1 MKLQPFGQLQSVGD
15 SPYLFDD
22 FERSII
28 PWHQPSVL
36 CYPHNF
42 LPNLRS

>member
-28 PWHQPSVL
+28 PWH
-36 CYPHNF
+36 
-42 LPNLRS
+42 